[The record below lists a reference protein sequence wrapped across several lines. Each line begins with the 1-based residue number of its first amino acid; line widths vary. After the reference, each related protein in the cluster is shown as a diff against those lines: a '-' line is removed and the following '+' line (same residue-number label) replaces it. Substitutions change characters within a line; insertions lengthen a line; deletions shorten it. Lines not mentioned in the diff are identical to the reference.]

1 MNNVPQLQGGT
12 KLRKGE
18 QTMSFSRMQEARYE
32 LHQQELAQVSSA
44 NFLRSLGHGRGLD
57 NVPTCPHCKRAT
69 ILIEVEFTPQLML
82 GFFTTEE
89 PEREASYLA
98 CEWCGTEITR
108 EQLELELGERAERAP
123 RRPAKG
129 WEPEDEWVRRRA

>member
-1 MNNVPQLQGGT
+1 
-12 KLRKGE
+12 
-18 QTMSFSRMQEARYE
+18 MSFSRIQEARYE
-32 LHQQELAQVSSA
+32 LHQQELAA
-44 NFLRSLGHGRGLD
+44 IAHDNFQRTLDHGRGLD

-69 ILIEVEFTPQLML
+69 ILIEVEFAPRVRL
-82 GFFTTEE
+82 GSFRTEE

-108 EQLELELGERAERAP
+108 EQLELELGERAERVP
-123 RRPAKG
+123 RKPAKG